1 VNRIDRLHAILT
13 HLQSKKLVIAQQ
25 IAERFNISLR
35 TVYRDIKALEESG
48 VPVTGE
54 AGQGYSIMEG
64 YRLPPIMFTQE
75 EAGALLF
82 SHKLAEQLTDASLKK
97 HLDAA
102 LYKIK
107 AVLRTADKEHLENLD
122 SRIKV
127 SGYQWQI
134 NDCDS
139 HSLSLLQKALADN
152 KAVRLEYFSPYTD
165 QKTNRIVEPT
175 GLLNYGLS
183 WHLIGWCRLR
193 SDYRDFSLNHINALT
208 VTGESY
214 NSRHHQSL
222 QEYIQRF
229 TRQTELREVTV
240 LFKKEVV
247 RCIGGQ
253 KYFYGFVSSEN
264 AGEQVRMRF
273 VTAYPEVLCRW
284 LLMFTG
290 AVDIETT
297 VTLRKTM
304 KGFIN
309 DLSAHYLGCD

>member
-1 VNRIDRLHAILT
+1 MNRIDRLHAILT
-13 HLQSKKLVIAQQ
+13 HLQSKKLVTAQH
-25 IAERFNISLR
+25 IAERFSISSR
-35 TVYRDIKALEESG
+35 TVYRDLKALEESG
-48 VPVTGE
+48 VPVIGE

-134 NDCDS
+134 PDSDS

-152 KAVRLEYFSPYTD
+152 KAVRLEYFSPHTN

-175 GLLNYGLS
+175 GLIYYGLA

-193 SDYRDFSLNHINALT
+193 GDYRDFRLNHINTLT
-208 VTGESY
+208 ITGESY
-214 NSRHHQSL
+214 NNRQHQSL

-240 LFKKEVV
+240 LFKKDVV

-264 AGEQVRMRF
+264 TGEQVRMRF

-284 LLMFTG
+284 LLMFTS
-290 AVDIETT
+290 AVDIESP
-297 VTLRKTM
+297 VILRKTM
-304 KGFIN
+304 A
-309 DLSAHYLGCD
+309 DLIHKLSDHYLKCD

>member
-1 VNRIDRLHAILT
+1 MNRLDRLHAILT
-13 HLQSKKLVIAQQ
+13 HLQSKKLVTAQH

-35 TVYRDIKALEESG
+35 TVYRDIRALEESG
-48 VPVTGE
+48 VPVIGE

-82 SHKLAEQLTDASLKK
+82 SHKLSEQLMDASLKK
-97 HLDAA
+97 HLDTA

-107 AVLRTADKEHLENLD
+107 AVVRTADKEHLENLD

-127 SGYQWQI
+127 SGYQWQN
-134 NDCDS
+134 NDSDS
-139 HSLSLLQKALADN
+139 PTLSILQKALADN
-152 KAVRLEYFSPYTD
+152 KAVSLEYFSPNND

-175 GLLNYGLS
+175 GLLYYGLS

-193 SDYRDFSLNHINALT
+193 SDYRDFRLNHIKTLAIT
-208 VTGESY
+208 EESY
-214 NSRHHQSL
+214 NSRQHQSL
-222 QEYIQRF
+222 QEYLQRF
-229 TRQTELREVTV
+229 TRKTELREVTV

-253 KYFYGFVSSEN
+253 KYFYGFVSSEHT
-264 AGEQVRMRF
+264 GEQVRMRF
-273 VTAYPEVLCRW
+273 VTAYPEALCRW

-290 AVDIETT
+290 AVDIETPA
-297 VTLRKTM
+297 TLRKTM
-304 KGFIN
+304 A
-309 DLSAHYLGCD
+309 DLTHELSGHYLRV